1 MHGQNSKVKQFKQ
14 LVRSVRSQSGKC
26 CKRPECTLIEDLF
39 SSLGAHMPHAYIKF
53 KLTFTLDSEPVT
65 SFPYQSLLGAC

>member
-1 MHGQNSKVKQFKQ
+1 
-14 LVRSVRSQSGKC
+14 
-26 CKRPECTLIEDLF
+26 
-39 SSLGAHMPHAYIKF
+39 MPHAYIKF